1 MNKIQVSTVK
11 MTADCEVVCVN
22 ARLISKSIKSK
33 LILDD
38 IADYTRWC
46 EEDGSVR
53 FGPIDEDKVCKIMEV
68 VKPFLDELCDAF
80 EAE

>member
-1 MNKIQVSTVK
+1 MNKIKVSTVK
-11 MTADCEVVCVN
+11 MTADCEVINVS
-22 ARLISKSIKSK
+22 ARLISKSVKSK

-46 EEDGSVR
+46 EEDGSVH
-53 FGPIDEDKVCKIMEV
+53 FGPIEEDKVCKIMEV

-80 EAE
+80 EE